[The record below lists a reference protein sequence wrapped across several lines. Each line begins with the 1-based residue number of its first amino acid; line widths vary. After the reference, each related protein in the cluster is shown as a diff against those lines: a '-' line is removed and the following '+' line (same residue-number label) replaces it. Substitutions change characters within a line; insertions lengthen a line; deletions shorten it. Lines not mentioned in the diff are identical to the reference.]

1 MKRYYAFRIASWLSW
16 LLPSRV
22 GYWLCSLI
30 GGIVFYFTPQIR
42 QAVMDNMR
50 HVLPNSS
57 AHERRNIARRVIRN
71 TLKNYYDLVRLPHM
85 KAQDIEN
92 LIIEFEG
99 LENLQEAFARGKG
112 IIAIG
117 GHLGNFSLVAQ
128 KAVLLGYTVAV
139 IAEDIQ
145 PPKLYNFVNKL
156 RSGFGLKFIK
166 AGSSQVR
173 TIYKL
178 LKNNGMLMLAS
189 DRDVNDT
196 GTPVQFFDAPADMP
210 EGPVVLALRLGAT
223 VLPVYTDRR
232 PDNKATLRIYPP
244 MEMVRTGDYK
254 LDIEVNMRRVAEVLE
269 HMISRAPDQWVVLQR
284 VWDREYTDEKGLGI
298 RDQGL
303 GDEDKQ
309 VALAPEIQVPS
320 PSM

>member
-30 GGIVFYFTPQIR
+30 GGIVFYFTPHIR
-42 QAVMDNMR
+42 QAVIDNMS
-50 HVLPNSS
+50 HVLPGAS

-85 KAQDIEN
+85 KARDIEN
-92 LIIEFEG
+92 LITEFEG

-112 IIAIG
+112 VIAIG

-156 RSGFGLKFIK
+156 RSGFGLKFIR

-178 LKNNGMLMLAS
+178 LKSNGMLLLAS

-223 VLPVYTDRR
+223 LLPVYTDRR
-232 PDNKATLRIYPP
+232 ANNKATLHIYPP

-254 LDIEVNMRRVAEVLE
+254 RDIQVNMRRVAEVLE
-269 HMISRAPDQWVVLQR
+269 QMISRAPDQWVVLQR
-284 VWDREYTDEKGLGI
+284 VWDREYTDEKGLGN
-298 RDQGL
+298 RDPGS
-303 GDEDKQ
+303 GAEDKQ
-309 VALAPEIQVPS
+309 VALTPEVQIPS
-320 PSM
+320 PSL

>member
-22 GYWLCSLI
+22 GYWLCSLM
-30 GGIVFYFTPQIR
+30 GGIVFYFAPHIR

-50 HVLPNSS
+50 HVLPGSS

-71 TLKNYYDLVRLPHM
+71 TLKNYYDLVRLPHL
-85 KAQDIEN
+85 KARDIDN
-92 LIIEFEG
+92 MIPDFEG

-112 IIAIG
+112 TIAIG

-145 PPKLYNFVNKL
+145 PPQLYTFVNKL

-178 LKNNGMLMLAS
+178 LKSNGILLLAS
-189 DRDVNDT
+189 DRDVNDS

-223 VLPVYTDRR
+223 ILPVYTDRR
-232 PDNKATLRIYPP
+232 ADNKATLHIYPP
-244 MEMVRTGDYK
+244 MEMVRTGDYRM
-254 LDIEVNMRRVAEVLE
+254 DIEVNMRRVAQVLE
-269 HMISRAPDQWVVLQR
+269 EMISRAPDQWVVLQR
-284 VWDREYTDEKGLGI
+284 IWDREYTDEEGLAI
-298 RDQGL
+298 RGQGSII
-303 GDEDKQ
+303 EEKQ
-309 VALAPEIQVPS
+309 VALSPDIQVPT
-320 PSM
+320 PSL

>member
-50 HVLPNSS
+50 HVLPHASE
-57 AHERRNIARRVIRN
+57 HEWRNIARRVIRN

-85 KAQDIEN
+85 KARDIEN
-92 LIIEFEG
+92 MITEFEG
-99 LENLQEAFARGKG
+99 LENLEEAFARGKG
-112 IIAIG
+112 VIAIG
-117 GHLGNFSLVAQ
+117 GHIGNFSLVAQ

-145 PPKLYNFVNKL
+145 PPRLYSFVNKL
-156 RSGFGLKFIK
+156 RSGFGLKFVK

-178 LKNNGMLMLAS
+178 LKSNGMLLLAS
-189 DRDVNDT
+189 DRDVNDS
-196 GTPVQFFDAPADMP
+196 GTPVQFFDAPADLP

-232 PDNKATLRIYPP
+232 PNNKATLHIYPP
-244 MEMVRTGDYK
+244 MEMVSTGDYK
-254 LDIEVNMRRVAEVLE
+254 RDIEVNMRLVAQVIEG
-269 HMISRAPDQWVVLQR
+269 MISRAPDQWVVLQR
-284 VWDREYTDEKGLGI
+284 VWDREYTGEKGLGI
-298 RDQGL
+298 RDEGL
-303 GDEDKQ
+303 GAEDKQ
-309 VALAPEIQVPS
+309 VALAPDIQVPT
-320 PSM
+320 PSL